1 MRRNLPL
8 VVAGALCCVTVLA
21 ACSGDDTSSDDT
33 TPIISLVEDTTPEL
47 VDKCAADYVPSS
59 TEPAVT
65 TTPAASGAPTTP
77 ESSLFAPATS
87 EVTATST
94 GATASTEAST
104 ASTEPT
110 ATQSTESTVSTASTE
125 STESSAS
132 TPSTESATATSA
144 PGATTEGS
152 ESITSSGETTPASSV
167 TGGSEPESAQPTGS
181 EANGSEPTESS
192 VTETTEDAF
201 ASVPEVE
208 TPSRCPTSWCAPCCT
223 RARATTPRPR
233 TATSSACTTSACC
246 PPTAPS
252 STPTTAPGSRC
263 TFTLGAGG
271 VIDGWDQGL
280 VGAREGDQIQL
291 DVPADLAYGDQP
303 PANSN
308 IPPGAALTFVIDV
321 VDVTEVPTVTPPS
334 EPPGEL
340 ETTVIEHGPSDG
352 HKADEGDVVSIRYV
366 GVLQDG
372 GTQFDSNYAAAT
384 PTNVTVGAASNIA
397 GWNEGLLGV
406 RTGDQIQLDIPAD
419 LAYGTAGSQQPPVPA
434 DAPVSYII
442 EVEDVLDVPDITL
455 PDGRVDEVTKTVI
468 TEGPGDGRVAQQFD
482 TVTAY
487 FTAELSADG
496 TQIGSNFGTGSP
508 APLVLGQESFL
519 PGIDEQLEGLQ
530 AGDVV
535 QIDVPAKDALGDTGS
550 SDGAIPPDADLSFLF
565 QIEDVT
571 GPPLFDVPDEA
582 PTELVT
588 TVNTEGSG
596 PAAAEGDT
604 VLIHYI
610 GVLQDDGTRFA
621 SNWDGELYPVTLGA
635 GDVIPGWEQGLVGV
649 RAGEELQ
656 LDVPAELA
664 YGSAGQGDRAARRRA
679 VLPRQRGGRRAG
691 RLGGQRAVAERPP
704 GHQRADDGAQHG
716 TDTVVGDGAELTE
729 GSLAYIDVQISCAQ
743 HRRDAAEHVR
753 RRRAR
758 SRQHRI
764 GRPDGRSAPGPDP
777 A

>member
-1 MRRNLPL
+1 MGPSPRAPSPPARRR
-8 VVAGALCCVTVLA
+8 T
-21 ACSGDDTSSDDT
+21 
-33 TPIISLVEDTTPEL
+33 
-47 VDKCAADYVPSS
+47 
-59 TEPAVT
+59 
-65 TTPAASGAPTTP
+65 AP
-77 ESSLFAPATS
+77 
-87 EVTATST
+87 
-94 GATASTEAST
+94 
-104 ASTEPT
+104 
-110 ATQSTESTVSTASTE
+110 
-125 STESSAS
+125 
-132 TPSTESATATSA
+132 
-144 PGATTEGS
+144 
-152 ESITSSGETTPASSV
+152 
-167 TGGSEPESAQPTGS
+167 
-181 EANGSEPTESS
+181 EPTESS

-208 TPSRCPTSWCAPCCT
+208 TPSSVPDQLV
-223 RARATTPRPR
+223 R
-233 TATSSACTTSACC
+233 TVLHEGPSDNPEAKDGDVVSVYYVGVLSADGTQFDTNY
-246 PPTAPS
+246 
-252 STPTTAPGSRC
+252 GSGQPL
-263 TFTLGAGG
+263 TFTVGAGG

-308 IPPGAALTFVIDV
+308 IPAGAALTFVIDV
-321 VDVTEVPTVTPPS
+321 VDVTAVPTVTPPS

-565 QIEDVT
+565 QVEDVT

-664 YGSAGQGDRAARRRA
+664 YGSAGQGDTVPPDAALSFLVSVEA
-679 VLPRQRGGRRAG
+679 VVPADSEANAPSPSDLPVTSEPMTA
-691 RLGGQRAVAERPP
+691 LNT
-704 GHQRADDGAQHG
+704 

-729 GSLAYIDVQISCAQ
+729 GSLAYIDVQISCASTGVTLQ
-743 HRRDAAEHVR
+743 NTYDDDQRALVSTASGDLMEGLRQGLIGMKVGGTRVISIPAELAFADQGNADLGV
-753 RRRAR
+753 
-758 SRQHRI
+758 
-764 GRPDGRSAPGPDP
+764 GPGQDLIVVATLYGVTSPSTG
-777 A
+777 

>member
-1 MRRNLPL
+1 MPDQL
-8 VVAGALCCVTVLA
+8 VRTVLHA
-21 ACSGDDTSSDDT
+21 GPSDNPEAKDGDVVSVYYVGVLSADGTQFDTNYGSG
-33 TPIISLVEDTTPEL
+33 
-47 VDKCAADYVPSS
+47 
-59 TEPAVT
+59 
-65 TTPAASGAPTTP
+65 
-77 ESSLFAPATS
+77 
-87 EVTATST
+87 
-94 GATASTEAST
+94 
-104 ASTEPT
+104 
-110 ATQSTESTVSTASTE
+110 
-125 STESSAS
+125 
-132 TPSTESATATSA
+132 
-144 PGATTEGS
+144 
-152 ESITSSGETTPASSV
+152 
-167 TGGSEPESAQPTGS
+167 QPL
-181 EANGSEPTESS
+181 
-192 VTETTEDAF
+192 
-201 ASVPEVE
+201 
-208 TPSRCPTSWCAPCCT
+208 
-223 RARATTPRPR
+223 
-233 TATSSACTTSACC
+233 
-246 PPTAPS
+246 
-252 STPTTAPGSRC
+252 

-308 IPPGAALTFVIDV
+308 IPAGAALTFVIDV
-321 VDVTEVPTVTPPS
+321 VDVTSVPTVTPPS

-397 GWNEGLLGV
+397 GWNDGLLGV

-419 LAYGTAGSQQPPVPA
+419 LAYGSAGSQQPPVPA

-565 QIEDVT
+565 QVEDVT
-571 GPPLFDVPDEA
+571 GPPLFDVPDEP

-664 YGSAGQGDRAARRRA
+664 YGSAGQGDTVPPDAAL
-679 VLPRQRGGRRAG
+679 VVPRQRGGRRAG

-704 GHQRADDGAQHG
+704 GHQRADDGAQHDRHRRG
-716 TDTVVGDGAELTE
+716 RRRRAHRG
-729 GSLAYIDVQISCAQ
+729 LARLHRRADLVRQ

-753 RRRAR
+753 RRPARA
-758 SRQHRI
+758 RQHRI
-764 GRPDGRSAPGPDP
+764 GRPDGRSAPGPDRDEGRRHAGHQHPGRARLRRPGQRRPRRRPRPGPHRRRHPLRRDVTLHRLNAAGP
-777 A
+777 AGSVSAACGYPYGALTLRR